1 MMKCTLCQGSNIL
14 GLRQQ
19 LQVEESS
26 RQSEISKVQLESA
39 LKSRNTPQR
48 DRTSPLPFTLLEEK
62 KKWTEHFRRSESS
75 RLHIPLLLSTA
86 AEFFV
91 RETFLSP
98 LLCSSVSPLS
108 LSFTVQLQ
116 PSQVSQRVMGWEME
130 GEGREREGWNI
141 SRPVSLSI
149 RQNTHRTETRAEQ
162 RK

>member
-62 KKWTEHFRRSESS
+62 KNEQNISEGLRVPVSTFHFFCPLQLSSLSE
-75 RLHIPLLLSTA
+75 RLFIPLFCAPL
-86 AEFFV
+86 F
-91 RETFLSP
+91 
-98 LLCSSVSPLS
+98 LLCLS
-108 LSFTVQLQ
+108 HSLFNCSLH
-116 PSQVSQRVMGWEME
+116 RCL
-130 GEGREREGWNI
+130 RE
-141 SRPVSLSI
+141 
-149 RQNTHRTETRAEQ
+149 
-162 RK
+162 